1 MRFVTSPRVRK
12 SDSSPPVSSRDSDG
26 LRYWA
31 GGGALLLAEAGALR
45 RRLPPL
51 FFRRFVV
58 LGMAVWV
65 ELRKAAEEKT
75 TNRLQDS
82 YKIQDTTRFPNH
94 LQNQPTQP

>member
-31 GGGALLLAEAGALR
+31 GGGALLLPEAGALR
-45 RRLPPL
+45 RRLPPP

-65 ELRKAAEEKT
+65 ELRTKAAEEKT
-75 TNRLQDS
+75 TKTGSFQDS
-82 YKIQDTTRFPNH
+82 YT
-94 LQNQPTQP
+94 